1 MENIVLS
8 DIYYLKKG
16 KVMSLTSV
24 LKKVVAIVTGKPAQ
38 TDQPDNTP
46 MDQTD
51 ETPVEHP
58 AEQVHN
64 AEFYQEQETH

>member
-1 MENIVLS
+1 
-8 DIYYLKKG
+8 
-16 KVMSLTSV
+16 MSLSSI
-24 LKKVVAIVTGKPAQ
+24 LEKVVAVITGKPAETDQ
-38 TDQPDNTP
+38 TDYTP
-46 MDQTD
+46 IDPTD

>member
-1 MENIVLS
+1 
-8 DIYYLKKG
+8 
-16 KVMSLTSV
+16 MSLSSV
-24 LKKVVAIVTGKPAQ
+24 LEKVVAIVTGKPAE
-38 TDQPDNTP
+38 TDQV
-46 MDQTD
+46 D